1 MDIGQGKPAAA
12 GTYQTRGAEMAI
24 VSRKV
29 SDLSGQEGTDAE
41 FATVVVRQHPDID
54 QPKALDVLNTE
65 ADGFKEIGDLVMVE
79 VTKPDGSKKDVAMR
93 LADFNK
99 LAPNM
104 GEVLRNARGTRG
116 RLPGTRIGNGG

>member
-1 MDIGQGKPAAA
+1 
-12 GTYQTRGAEMAI
+12 MAI

-54 QPKALDVLNTE
+54 QPKALDVLATE
-65 ADGFKEIGDLVMVE
+65 AASFKEIGDLVMVE
-79 VTKPDGSKKDVAMR
+79 VTMPDGSKKDVAMR

-104 GEVLRNARGTRG
+104 GEVLKNARGTRG